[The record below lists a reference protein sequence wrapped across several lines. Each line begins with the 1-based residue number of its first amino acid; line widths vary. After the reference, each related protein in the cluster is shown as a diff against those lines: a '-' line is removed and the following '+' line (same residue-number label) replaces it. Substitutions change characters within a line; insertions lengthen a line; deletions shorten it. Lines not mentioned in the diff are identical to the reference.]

1 MNAKTCLQQS
11 ELVPMQSF
19 PNQFIDIF
27 FDNYQTVLG
36 KQKSL
41 TYSFKKFSWLFK
53 YKLVISFKDCN
64 FCFNVLRYVNYKTID
79 SKTTCVFFP
88 GDNCTVM
95 LDFFTRL
102 AVEVDKH
109 KEDGSVKES
118 FWPILDTIQEHLQKE
133 LNLMHVALFK
143 YLDLLMFF
151 SRTEPLAL
159 VSYIYLLV
167 FDGEWEVT

>member
-1 MNAKTCLQQS
+1 MFT
-11 ELVPMQSF
+11 
-19 PNQFIDIF
+19 
-27 FDNYQTVLG
+27 
-36 KQKSL
+36 
-41 TYSFKKFSWLFK
+41 
-53 YKLVISFKDCN
+53 
-64 FCFNVLRYVNYKTID
+64 
-79 SKTTCVFFP
+79 

-118 FWPILDTIQEHLQKE
+118 FWPILDTIQEHLKD

-159 VSYIYLLV
+159 VSYFTLSFSIWN
-167 FDGEWEVT
+167 GECSDFFYPGGLPS